1 MKLKSETRL
10 KGHWTIEVRKNGEL
24 VDTIEIDN
32 QLTEAYRNGVLGH
45 IAGVSSPLDLEI
57 KYLAVGT
64 DSTPATAQDTALGAE
79 IFRSVPTAKTVVGT
93 YTQTFWVLTT
103 AQANDTLREIGVFI
117 GDASST
123 PNSGTLMSRI
133 NITLEKNDTMEV
145 TFIRKDY
152 VII

>member
-1 MKLKSETRL
+1 MKLKSEIRL

-32 QLTEAYRNGVLGH
+32 QLTEAYRNAVLGH
-45 IAGVSSPLDLEI
+45 LAGTSDIALEI

-64 DSTPATAQDTALGAE
+64 DNTPATAQDTALGAE

-117 GDASST
+117 GNASST

-133 NITLEKNDTMEV
+133 VIALEKNDTMEV

-152 VII
+152 VLI